1 MNRNA
6 IKKELQKVKKQEA
19 RFLYRASSNEGS
31 YIQSLVN
38 RIIPKK
44 LNSKLNAAF
53 GKAFSLIFSKG
64 RIVIKKTYSEKRMKM
79 TFEEDRRFAAAADN
93 SLSVKSFHRKA
104 WRLGVL
110 DGSIAGL
117 IGIGLGLLG
126 RGLIDIPMFVSVAFR
141 DIYLTA
147 LCYGFDYE
155 KQEEQYLM
163 MKMME
168 AAISSGETA
177 EVLNEEVDELIQ
189 NIDSGMYTY
198 CEGDI
203 EEQMKHTSEELS
215 NQILYLKFLQLVPIA
230 GAVAGCSDIV
240 YLNKV
245 HRYINIKY
253 RKRFL
258 LAHAG

>member
-6 IKKELQKVKKQEA
+6 IKKELHKVKKQEEK
-19 RFLYRASSNEGS
+19 FLYRACSSEGS
-31 YIQSLVN
+31 YIQSVVS
-38 RIIPKK
+38 RIIPRK

-53 GKAFSLIFSKG
+53 GKAFGLIFSRG
-64 RIVIKKTYSEKRMKM
+64 RMVIKKTYSEKRMKM
-79 TFEEDRRFAAAADN
+79 TFEEDRKFAAAAN
-93 SLSVKSFHRKA
+93 NRLSVKSFHRKA

-110 DGSIAGL
+110 DGVIAGC

-126 RGLIDIPMFVSVAFR
+126 RGLIDIPLFVSVAFR

-168 AAISSGETA
+168 ASVSSGETA
-177 EVLNEEVDELIQ
+177 EVLNEEVDRLIQ
-189 NIDSGMYTY
+189 KIDSGAYKY
-198 CEGDI
+198 REGDI
-203 EEQMKHTSEELS
+203 EAQIKHTSEELS
-215 NQILYLKFLQLVPIA
+215 NRILYLKFLQLVPVA

-240 YLNKV
+240 YLSKV

-258 LAHAG
+258 SSYAE

>member
-1 MNRNA
+1 
-6 IKKELQKVKKQEA
+6 
-19 RFLYRASSNEGS
+19 
-31 YIQSLVN
+31 
-38 RIIPKK
+38 
-44 LNSKLNAAF
+44 
-53 GKAFSLIFSKG
+53 
-64 RIVIKKTYSEKRMKM
+64 
-79 TFEEDRRFAAAADN
+79 
-93 SLSVKSFHRKA
+93 
-104 WRLGVL
+104 
-110 DGSIAGL
+110 
-117 IGIGLGLLG
+117 
-126 RGLIDIPMFVSVAFR
+126 
-141 DIYLTA
+141 
-147 LCYGFDYE
+147 
-155 KQEEQYLM
+155 M

-168 AAISSGETA
+168 AAISTGETA
-177 EVLNEEVDELIQ
+177 EALNEEVDELIQ

-240 YLNKV
+240 YLSKV

>member
-79 TFEEDRRFAAAADN
+79 TFEEDRILAAAADN

-163 MKMME
+163 MKMMG

-189 NIDSGMYTY
+189 NIDRGMYTY

-203 EEQMKHTSEELS
+203 GEQMKHTSEELS

-240 YLNKV
+240 YLSKV

>member
-1 MNRNA
+1 MNKNA
-6 IKKELQKVKKQEA
+6 IKKELYRVKKQEEK
-19 RFLYRASSNEGS
+19 FLYRAASNSGS
-31 YIQSLVN
+31 YIQSVIN

-44 LNSKLNAAF
+44 LNNKLNGAF

-64 RIVIKKTYSEKRMKM
+64 RIVIKKTYSEQRMKSN
-79 TFEEDRRFAAAADN
+79 FEEDKIFAAAADN

-104 WRLGVL
+104 WRLGIL
-110 DGSIAGL
+110 DGCIAGG

-155 KQEEQYLM
+155 KREEQYLM

-177 EVLNEEVDELIQ
+177 EILNEEVEELIRD
-189 NIDSGMYTY
+189 IDCGRYIYTD
-198 CEGDI
+198 GDI
-203 EEQMKHTSEELS
+203 EYQMKNTSEELS
-215 NQILYLKFLQLVPIA
+215 NQILYLKFLQMIPVA
-230 GAVAGCSDIV
+230 GAVAGCADIV
-240 YLNKV
+240 YLSKV

-258 LAHAG
+258 LSYKK

>member
-93 SLSVKSFHRKA
+93 SLSVKSFHR
-104 WRLGVL
+104 
-110 DGSIAGL
+110 
-117 IGIGLGLLG
+117 
-126 RGLIDIPMFVSVAFR
+126 
-141 DIYLTA
+141 
-147 LCYGFDYE
+147 
-155 KQEEQYLM
+155 
-163 MKMME
+163 
-168 AAISSGETA
+168 
-177 EVLNEEVDELIQ
+177 
-189 NIDSGMYTY
+189 
-198 CEGDI
+198 
-203 EEQMKHTSEELS
+203 
-215 NQILYLKFLQLVPIA
+215 
-230 GAVAGCSDIV
+230 
-240 YLNKV
+240 
-245 HRYINIKY
+245 
-253 RKRFL
+253 
-258 LAHAG
+258 

>member
-1 MNRNA
+1 M
-6 IKKELQKVKKQEA
+6 
-19 RFLYRASSNEGS
+19 
-31 YIQSLVN
+31 
-38 RIIPKK
+38 
-44 LNSKLNAAF
+44 
-53 GKAFSLIFSKG
+53 
-64 RIVIKKTYSEKRMKM
+64 
-79 TFEEDRRFAAAADN
+79 
-93 SLSVKSFHRKA
+93 
-104 WRLGVL
+104 
-110 DGSIAGL
+110 
-117 IGIGLGLLG
+117 
-126 RGLIDIPMFVSVAFR
+126 AFR

-163 MKMME
+163 MKMMG

-203 EEQMKHTSEELS
+203 GEQMKHTSEELS

-240 YLNKV
+240 YLSKV

>member
-6 IKKELQKVKKQEA
+6 IKKELQRAKKQEK

-31 YIQSLVN
+31 YIQGVVN
-38 RIIPKK
+38 RIIPQK

-53 GKAFSLIFSKG
+53 GKAFSLIFRKG

-93 SLSVKSFHRKA
+93 RLSVKSFHRKA
-104 WRLGVL
+104 WRLGIL
-110 DGSIAGL
+110 DGAIAGS

-177 EVLNEEVDELIQ
+177 EILNEEVDELI
-189 NIDSGMYTY
+189 NSIDSGIYTY
-198 CEGDI
+198 REGDI
-203 EEQMKHTSEELS
+203 EAQMQHTSEELS
-215 NQILYLKFLQLVPIA
+215 NQILYLKFLQLVPVA

-240 YLNKV
+240 YLSKV

-258 LAHAG
+258 MSNAG

>member
-1 MNRNA
+1 
-6 IKKELQKVKKQEA
+6 
-19 RFLYRASSNEGS
+19 
-31 YIQSLVN
+31 
-38 RIIPKK
+38 
-44 LNSKLNAAF
+44 
-53 GKAFSLIFSKG
+53 
-64 RIVIKKTYSEKRMKM
+64 MKM

-177 EVLNEEVDELIQ
+177 EVLNEEVDGLIQ

-240 YLNKV
+240 YLSKV

>member
-1 MNRNA
+1 MNTDA
-6 IKKELQKVKKQEA
+6 IKKELRKVKKQET
-19 RFLYRASSNEGS
+19 RFVYRAVSNGGS
-31 YIQSLVN
+31 YIQGVVN
-38 RIIPKK
+38 RIIPRKIS
-44 LNSKLNAAF
+44 NKLNAAF

-64 RIVIKKTYSEKRMKM
+64 RIVIKKTYSEKRMKK
-79 TFEEDRRFAAAADN
+79 TFEEDRRFAAVADN
-93 SLSVKSFHRKA
+93 RLSVKSFHRKA
-104 WRLGVL
+104 WRLGML
-110 DGSIAGL
+110 NGIIAGC
-117 IGIGLGLLG
+117 IGMGLGLLG
-126 RGLIDIPMFVSVAFR
+126 RGLIDIPVFVSVAFR

-177 EVLNEEVDELIQ
+177 EILNEEVDVLIN
-189 NIDSGMYTY
+189 NIDDGIYKY
-198 CEGDI
+198 QEGDI
-203 EEQMKHTSEELS
+203 QTQMASASDELA
-215 NQILYLKFLQLVPIA
+215 NQILYLKFLQLVPVA

-240 YLNKV
+240 YLSKI

-258 LAHAG
+258 SSYAK